1 MAVAAAVAAVVVATG
16 TKPQRVF
23 TRRGCLSGSPAIS
36 FLELPINLMRFSALC
51 PGQTVQSQEVCSIQ
65 GVLCLRLLI

>member
-1 MAVAAAVAAVVVATG
+1 MAVVAAAAVVAVVVVATG

-36 FLELPINLMRFSALC
+36 FLELPINSMRFSA
-51 PGQTVQSQEVCSIQ
+51 I
-65 GVLCLRLLI
+65 

>member
-1 MAVAAAVAAVVVATG
+1 MVAVVAAAVVAVVVVATG

-36 FLELPINLMRFSALC
+36 FLELPINSMH
-51 PGQTVQSQEVCSIQ
+51 
-65 GVLCLRLLI
+65 VLAF